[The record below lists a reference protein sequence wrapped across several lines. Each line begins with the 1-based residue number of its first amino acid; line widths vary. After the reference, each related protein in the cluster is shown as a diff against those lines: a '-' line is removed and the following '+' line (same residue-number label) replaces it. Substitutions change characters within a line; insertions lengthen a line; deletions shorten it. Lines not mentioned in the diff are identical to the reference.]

1 MPTVIGKKERAGI
14 IRRFASRLKFPQLF
28 FLVSALFVLD
38 WFVPDPIPFIDEAIL
53 GLTAVALGMWRER
66 RDDKATP
73 MKNITPKRDD
83 EAPESR

>member
-28 FLVSALFVLD
+28 LLVSGLFVLD

-53 GLTAVALGMWRER
+53 GLAAVALGMWRER
-66 RDDKATP
+66 HDQKTP
-73 MKNITPKRDD
+73 DMKNITPKPDD
-83 EAPESR
+83 EASESQ